1 MKHFFNGDQSS
12 SETSVLSL
20 ASNIC
25 HDWDKSKISY
35 SQQVPNIFGRYLGE
49 RHMARDQ
56 ANQFQLFWSQGTVG
70 PIARGFHKW
79 GYPKWMVYS
88 GKSH

>member
-1 MKHFFNGDQSS
+1 VKHFFNGDQSS

-35 SQQVPNIFGRYLGE
+35 SQQVPNIFGRFLGE

-56 ANQFQLFWSQGTVG
+56 TSVPAILVPGYRWAHSQGF
-70 PIARGFHKW
+70 P
-79 GYPKWMVYS
+79 
-88 GKSH
+88 